1 MSISSRLSGCRQWPL
16 AAGASDAPACGLRT
30 APSPGAV
37 ATAQP
42 GLLLLPNTDL
52 KNAGAQSSL
61 FSSSGGCR
69 TVYTRGAVGG
79 PHSGRCSRRQHTAV
93 STSRTGALRSPRDG
107 AAQRTHWHLFL
118 AGRPGLHTYG
128 TGRLTPCQLPAGV
141 WGLWHGPLP
150 PTIALSIH

>member
-30 APSPGAV
+30 APSPGAA
-37 ATAQP
+37 ATARP
-42 GLLLLPNTDL
+42 GLLPLPNTDL

-61 FSSSGGCR
+61 FSSSGGRR
-69 TVYTRGAVGG
+69 TVYTCGTVGG
-79 PHSGRCSRRQHTAV
+79 PHGGRCSQCQHTAV
-93 STSRTGALRSPRDG
+93 STSGTGASRSPPDG
-107 AAQRTHWHLFL
+107 AARRTHWHLFP
-118 AGRPGLHTYG
+118 AGHPGLHTYG

-141 WGLWHGPLP
+141 WGLRHRPPP